1 MLKLLKYLKNDFPK
15 IILIIILLVAQAYL
29 DLSLPEYTS
38 DIVNVGIQQKGI
50 QDGVYET
57 LSDTTLDKMLLLTDK
72 DELLLDSY
80 TVITSLG
87 DYLEEYPLLLEEDI
101 YLLNEN
107 YSEEARDVIYETGIL
122 SYLLATEG
130 EMTDGI
136 FEALSTSLNMEVNSE
151 NIFTILSI
159 LTEEQLSEIVT
170 PLAEMLNEYPESILE
185 QLAISTVQ
193 VEYEKIGI
201 DIDSIQT
208 QYILI
213 AGAKMVCISL
223 LIMADALLI
232 LFVGARMAAK
242 LAKTL
247 REKVF
252 KNVLEFSE
260 KEVKKFGTASLIT
273 RTTNDI
279 QQVQQVI
286 IMMFRVVFYAPIIA
300 IGGIIKSTQS
310 DSSMLFIIIGAV
322 GTLMFVITLLFTFVM
337 PKFSKLQKLID
348 KLNLVSREI
357 LTGIPVIRA
366 FSNEKHEEQRF
377 EEANKNLTKT
387 NLFINRTM
395 SCMMPIMLL
404 IMNLTT
410 VAILWYGSVGVD
422 AGTIQVGDMMAY
434 IQYAMQIIMSFL
446 MIAIISII
454 LPRASVSAKRIL
466 EVINTDSSIKNKEK
480 TKKLKSKIKTLE
492 FDNVSFRYP
501 EAQEDVITNI
511 NFKTSAGM
519 TTAFIGSTGSGKSTL
534 INLIPRFYDVTKGS
548 IKINDIN
555 ILDLEMKQLREKI
568 GYVPQKGILFSG
580 SVLSNIKYGDDT
592 LNNKSVVEASK
603 IAQADNFVSKLENQY
618 SFDIAQGGT
627 NVSGGQRQRLS
638 IARAIAI
645 DPDIYIFDDSF
656 SALDF
661 KTDATLRK
669 ELGKITKDKIMLIV
683 AQRVSTIMNAD
694 QIVVLN
700 DGIIEGI
707 GTHKELLKTCKV
719 YKEIASSQLSQ
730 EELDNE

>member
-1 MLKLLKYLKNDFPK
+1 MLKLLKYLKNGFPK

-707 GTHKELLKTCKV
+707 GTHRELLKTCKV

>member
-592 LNNKSVVEASK
+592 LNNKSVVKASK

-618 SFDIAQGGT
+618 NFDIAQGGT

>member
-618 SFDIAQGGT
+618 NFDIAQGGT